1 MSKPK
6 IITRNASRQA
16 FLTGILLPVVA
27 MAVFVTSI
35 AAQDTSSHHHA
46 DASSDSVNSNPET
59 AQDWA
64 KDRLSKSPRHRE
76 WVKVRNGNREVNSF
90 VVYPEVS
97 KKATAVVVI
106 HEIFGM
112 SDWVQQLTDEL
123 ADAGDIAIRPDLLAG
138 MGATRGGNGVVAPHG
153 NKAVG

>member
-1 MSKPK
+1 M
-6 IITRNASRQA
+6 I
-16 FLTGILLPVVA
+16 A
-27 MAVFVTSI
+27 MVVFVSRV
-35 AAQDTSSHHHA
+35 AAQDMSSDHHA

-59 AQDWA
+59 TQDWA

-76 WVKVRNGNREVNSF
+76 WVKVKNGNREVNSF

-112 SDWVQQLTDEL
+112 SD
-123 ADAGDIAIRPDLLAG
+123 
-138 MGATRGGNGVVAPHG
+138 
-153 NKAVG
+153 